1 MLAEGKT
8 LQGRLLSIEDG
19 PEGLVL
25 VRTEGVC
32 HACKRPEI
40 LERWVDGSLQEKLQG
55 LVGEDVVMIHLRPS
69 EAGAGGRLWAAGKHS
84 AELTVR
90 FP

>member
-1 MLAEGKT
+1 LKNEISLASAPRMLAEGKT
-8 LQGRLLSIEDG
+8 
-19 PEGLVL
+19 
-25 VRTEGVC
+25 
-32 HACKRPEI
+32 
-40 LERWVDGSLQEKLQG
+40 LQG